1 MVIFNFIGWCSVKK
15 KFMIFFVI
23 LSFLHIF
30 AGYDYIFLF
39 IGDGMG
45 INQVTLAD
53 MYKKSVFSESLNMLN
68 LKNFSLVKTNSLNTV
83 TDSAA
88 AITSIMSF
96 EKTYNEKINIDKNGF
111 PLSPITYYLKDMKYK
126 IAGIT
131 TTTITD
137 ATIAGLFS
145 RVSDRKNN
153 SEIFQQMIKS
163 NFDLFIGGGRAFLKK
178 EEIEKN
184 NYSYDENIPDN
195 VNSKNEIISMAY
207 SNMPF
212 TIDASRVSLSEM
224 LSYTLEKFG
233 SNKFFIMTEGGRIDH
248 AAHAHDSLT
257 MIKEIIDFDDA
268 VGKAIK
274 FAEVH
279 ENTLI
284 IVTADH
290 ETGGL
295 SLGDGF
301 INISNLSGQKVS
313 YEKFISIYNQSSDY
327 DKFISETGFRGNLK
341 DLYSATDK
349 NIVYTSDIVQTF
361 LNYYNSKAGLK
372 WSTFGHTANYV
383 PLYSNRNIYDS
394 YIIDNTEI
402 LWKIIEK

>member
-1 MVIFNFIGWCSVKK
+1 MKK
-15 KFMIFFVI
+15 KFMIFFI
-23 LSFLHIF
+23 IFSFLHLF
-30 AGYDYIFLF
+30 ASYDYIFLF

-45 INQVTLAD
+45 INQVTLAN
-53 MYKKSVFSESLNMLN
+53 MYKESVSGESLNMLN

-88 AITSIMSF
+88 AITAIMSF
-96 EKTYNEKINIDKNGF
+96 EKTYNEKINIDENDF

-131 TTTITD
+131 TTTVTD
-137 ATIAGLFS
+137 ATVAGLFS

-163 NFDLFIGGGRAFLKK
+163 NFNLFIGGGRVFLKK

-184 NYSYDENIPDN
+184 NYTYSEKIPDD

-207 SNMPF
+207 SNLPF
-212 TIDASRVSLSEM
+212 ALDASRVSLSEM
-224 LSYTLEKFG
+224 LSYALQKFG
-233 SNKFFIMTEGGRIDH
+233 TNKFFIMTEGGRIDH

-257 MIKEIIDFDDA
+257 MIREIIDFDNA
-268 VGKAIK
+268 VEKAIK
-274 FAEVH
+274 FAEIH

-301 INISNLSGQKVS
+301 INISNLSAQKVS
-313 YEKFISIYNQSSDY
+313 YEKFISIYNKSSDY
-327 DKFISETGFRGNLK
+327 NKFISETGFQGNLK
-341 DLYSATDK
+341 NLYSDIDK
-349 NIVYTSDIVQTF
+349 NIDYTSDIVQTF
-361 LNYYNSKAGLK
+361 LNYYNSKSGLK

-383 PLYSNRNIYDS
+383 PLFSNRNIYDN